1 MIPPHPLWVGY
12 PHQTYMNSMMC
23 IMHSPFS
30 CHHGSWVMY
39 PSNPLSNDV
48 YNTKLIVL
56 DDDTLKKCF
65 ALTVLETD
73 VNNFSIVP
81 IINFDGRQEVKNV
94 IHMSIDEVKKM
105 LLESRGIALEVLG
118 E

>member
-1 MIPPHPLWVGY
+1 
-12 PHQTYMNSMMC
+12 
-23 IMHSPFS
+23 
-30 CHHGSWVMY
+30 MY